1 MALYGRNASKRQRYR
16 CKACHRT
23 YVWKVP
29 YNRKLRLQHWFRLWI
44 RESCSIRLLCK
55 LSGYSK
61 FKLNGIKD
69 YWLSHFPEEPPDYT
83 KIKYMVYDATYFH
96 KEGCLIS
103 LMNAANQNIIASIYV
118 KKESFKNAYPWF
130 MSLKSQGLDPGFITT
145 DGERSILRAMKLVW
159 PGAKL
164 QRCLYHLQHEGM
176 RWLRTHPKTEAGAAL
191 RKLLSS
197 LSAIK
202 TFTEKDHFIDEYK
215 YWINRYKSYVSSLPQ
230 TLLAFKDLKRT
241 MALVNNALPD
251 MFYFLEDANVHSTTN
266 ALEGFHSRLKADY
279 RRHRGFSREHK
290 VQFLKWYC
298 YFENIN

>member
-1 MALYGRNASKRQRYR
+1 
-16 CKACHRT
+16 
-23 YVWKVP
+23 
-29 YNRKLRLQHWFRLWI
+29 
-44 RESCSIRLLCK
+44 
-55 LSGYSK
+55 
-61 FKLNGIKD
+61 
-69 YWLSHFPEEPPDYT
+69 
-83 KIKYMVYDATYFH
+83 
-96 KEGCLIS
+96 
-103 LMNAANQNIIASIYV
+103 
-118 KKESFKNAYPWF
+118 
-130 MSLKSQGLDPGFITT
+130 
-145 DGERSILRAMKLVW
+145 
-159 PGAKL
+159 
-164 QRCLYHLQHEGM
+164 M